1 MNILMIDELSTVSSN
16 LWTNTDWRLG
26 EIFRMIPE
34 KAFAGLS
41 IMTVADLEEN
51 FYFHEFLIRLIR
63 NIY

>member
-1 MNILMIDELSTVSSN
+1 MIDELSKVSYN
-16 LWTNTDWRLG
+16 LWTNIDWRLG

-41 IMTVADLEEN
+41 IMIVADLGEN